1 MYCLSCVSITKPL
14 ALASIPNDDSPPI
27 QTTHAKPAM
36 HRPKPTTPP
45 KRRQQAQEQNRL
57 KRQQPSISQIERAI
71 GAGRY
76 RDIDARHVPLLPCP
90 QIQHPLSIYDCWSCE
105 ERFFIWSFV
114 VDYATYNAWNFE
126 VSLFQIIREL
136 EEEEKSK
143 FDYISMSFSGKFEG
157 PVEKRLRE
165 TGERLSNWTESGFR
179 ASGNNHL
186 AWFLLLVFLGFG
198 NEDVSLVCSLGLVCV
213 IFDY

>member
-1 MYCLSCVSITKPL
+1 MPV
-14 ALASIPNDDSPPI
+14 
-27 QTTHAKPAM
+27 HGERAKKCDTPDQPDPVM

-76 RDIDARHVPLLPCP
+76 RDIDA
-90 QIQHPLSIYDCWSCE
+90 
-105 ERFFIWSFV
+105 
-114 VDYATYNAWNFE
+114 
-126 VSLFQIIREL
+126 REL

-179 ASGNNHL
+179 ASGKKV
-186 AWFLLLVFLGFG
+186 LLVSVQWVLPIWTFSLLVASGVIKLPFSTPFL
-198 NEDVSLVCSLGLVCV
+198 DDL
-213 IFDY
+213 IM